1 MMNCL
6 KCTKVKHEHA
16 SSERQTTTSME
27 AKVQISQTQESSIRM
42 CKRIC
47 NYWFIKNVVNA
58 FAKNL
63 KEVIVTK
70 ASLLIKIEEA

>member
-1 MMNCL
+1 
-6 KCTKVKHEHA
+6 
-16 SSERQTTTSME
+16 ME